1 MKLAKLY
8 KTARDFSNSIWK
20 GFQKNKVESRKIYKN
35 FSMLAVSVDLGTAPI
50 TASFFSPLTKNMIVG
65 MLRIPYWVAIEG
77 LSSVFNLKH
86 LSFPAYCFDS
96 SSITGW
102 IIRQG
107 PHHGAQNS
115 TRTGPSALRTSDCH
129 VASVTVGTEILK
141 VKEEMSNSTVT
152 WRTNWVH
159 FMEDLQRYPIF
170 LFDM

>member
-1 MKLAKLY
+1 MKLPKLY
-8 KTARDFSNSIWK
+8 KKVRDFQTKHEKN
-20 GFQKNKVESRKIYKN
+20 FQKNKAESRKTFQTRPYKN
-35 FSMLAVSVDLGTAPI
+35 FSMLAVSVLLGTAPI
-50 TASFFSPLTKNMIVG
+50 TASFFSPLTKIMIVG

-77 LSSVFNLKH
+77 LSSVFNLKQ

-115 TRTGPSALRTSDCH
+115 TRTGPLALRTSDCH

-141 VKEEMSNSTVT
+141 VKG
-152 WRTNWVH
+152 RGQIQ
-159 FMEDLQRYPIF
+159 L
-170 LFDM
+170 

>member
-1 MKLAKLY
+1 
-8 KTARDFSNSIWK
+8 
-20 GFQKNKVESRKIYKN
+20 VESRKIYKN

-50 TASFFSPLTKNMIVG
+50 TASFFSPLTKIMIVG

-141 VKEEMSNSTVT
+141 VKEELSNFNCHMKKQLGAFHG
-152 WRTNWVH
+152 RTTNISNIS
-159 FMEDLQRYPIF
+159 F
-170 LFDM
+170 